1 MDVTVY
7 TKPNCP
13 QCVQTKRLLDRD
25 NVAYQE
31 ASIGDEE
38 RQKFLEHG
46 FMSAPVVVVDQP
58 VVAGAGVKEFGEDG
72 VAWAGLNPD
81 AIAQLVKAH
90 KEA

>member
-1 MDVTVY
+1 MNVTIY

-25 NVAYQE
+25 NVTYRE
-31 ASIGDEE
+31 VLIGDEE
-38 RQKFLEHG
+38 RQMFLNKG

-58 VVAGAGVKEFGEDG
+58 VASGAGVKEFGKTG

-81 AIAQLVKAH
+81 AIAQLVKANQS
-90 KEA
+90 E

>member
-31 ASIGDEE
+31 AQIGDEE

-46 FMSAPVVVVDQP
+46 FMSAPDGSWLISLWWLV
-58 VVAGAGVKEFGEDG
+58 AGVKE
-72 VAWAGLNPD
+72 LR
-81 AIAQLVKAH
+81 
-90 KEA
+90 